1 MTNGTFRRILAFG
14 LAVALLTAFLI
25 TTLSYGISKK
35 DTESN
40 LKTIGYIVAS
50 DFNNSGEYIIDN
62 VNKING
68 VGITV
73 VSPSGDVIFD
83 NRVEANIT
91 ENHLQRREVREAFE
105 KGEGSAERVSSI
117 SKEKTKY
124 FALKL
129 NDGNVL
135 RVSQRQPS
143 IKELLLDS
151 VPFLGGI
158 FIIILIM
165 SFVISFAITK
175 RLVRKI
181 ESVGNNLDGIAD
193 NCPYVEL
200 EPFAKNVR
208 EQRKK
213 NELLDKQK
221 KQFTANFSHELKT
234 PLTSIAGY
242 AELIENGMAR
252 QEDIK
257 PFAHTIREQAL
268 RLVTLAEDIIQLS
281 QLEEMENTVSFD
293 KVNLL
298 ERAQNCAETLS
309 VNALNKN
316 IKISA
321 GGEDVIV
328 MANKSLIDEMLYNLC
343 ENSIRYNKEN
353 GSVNISVGI
362 KDNKAFVK
370 VSDTGIGIP
379 EKYKNRVF
387 ERFFR
392 VDKSRS
398 KETGGT
404 GLGLAIVKH
413 IAEVHNA
420 DIEITSKEN
429 EGTSICIVFNEHFD
443 SKMS

>member
-25 TTLSYGISKK
+25 TILCYGILKK
-35 DTESN
+35 DTESD
-40 LKTIGYIVAS
+40 LKTIAYVVAS
-50 DFNNSGEYIIDN
+50 DFNNSGEYVIDN

-73 VSPSGDVIFD
+73 ISPDGNVIFD
-83 NRVEANIT
+83 NRVETNIT
-91 ENHLQRREVREAFE
+91 ENHLRRKEIGEAFE
-105 KGEGSAERVSSI
+105 TGEGSAERISSI
-117 SKEKTKY
+117 SKEKTRY

-143 IKELLLDS
+143 VKELLMDS

-158 FIIILIM
+158 FIIVLIM
-165 SFVISFAITK
+165 SFIISFAITK

-252 QEDIK
+252 QDDIK

-268 RLVTLAEDIIQLS
+268 RLVALAEDIIQLS
-281 QLEEMENTVSFD
+281 QLEEMENTVIFER
-293 KVNLL
+293 VNLL
-298 ERAQNCAETLS
+298 ERAQNCAKTLS
-309 VNALNKN
+309 VNALSKN
-316 IKISA
+316 IKISVA
-321 GGEDVIV
+321 GENAVID
-328 MANKSLIDEMLYNLC
+328 ANKSLIDEMLYNLC

-362 KDNKAFVK
+362 KDNKAFVN

-420 DIEITSKEN
+420 DIDIESREN
-429 EGTSICIVFNEHFD
+429 EGTSISIVFNEQFGLKV
-443 SKMS
+443 S